1 MLETIQMNVN
11 LFLAMTISQLNDLAD
26 MRETY
31 FNSSQTYDGLVIS
44 RLIKIS
50 EDQRIP
56 SAAYPMVCFG
66 TGFIV
71 FMFVTLHVFKDHS
84 THYALERDLMFN
96 PPYEIGFQGANLML
110 NRRKKERILIRD
122 NREGEMDPYV
132 FICTTLWQENEQE
145 MEALLRSL
153 VRLASHLGRAFEFH
167 HRFRFRIVKR

>member
-56 SAAYPMVCFG
+56 TAAYPMVCFG

-71 FMFVTLHVFKDHS
+71 FMFVTWHVFKDQS

-110 NRRKKERILIRD
+110 NRRKKERRLIRD
-122 NREGEMDPYV
+122 NREGQTDPYV

-145 MEALLRSL
+145 METLLRSL
-153 VRLASHLGRAFEFH
+153 VRLASHLGRVSEFH
-167 HRFRFRIVKR
+167 HRFRFRIVKC

>member
-1 MLETIQMNVN
+1 MTPIIEMNVK
-11 LFLAMTISQLNDLAD
+11 LFLAMNISQLNDLAQ
-26 MRETY
+26 MWET
-31 FNSSQTYDGLVIS
+31 NLTSSESYVGLDIS

-50 EDQRIP
+50 EDQTIP

-71 FMFVTLHVFKDHS
+71 FMFVTWHVFKDQS

-110 NRRKKERILIRD
+110 NRRKKERRLIRD
-122 NREGEMDPYV
+122 NREGQTDPYV

-145 MEALLRSL
+145 METLLRSL
-153 VRLASHLGRAFEFH
+153 VRLASHLGRVFEN

>member
-50 EDQRIP
+50 EDQTIP

-71 FMFVTLHVFKDHS
+71 FMFVTWHVFKDQS

-96 PPYEIGFQGANLML
+96 PPYEIGFQGANLLL
-110 NRRKKERILIRD
+110 NRRREERRLIRD
-122 NREGEMDPYV
+122 NRHGQMDPYV

-145 MEALLRSL
+145 METLLRSL
-153 VRLASHLGRAFEFH
+153 VRLSNHLG
-167 HRFRFRIVKR
+167 